1 MTIKLILAALCCIS
15 LNTVA
20 EEAATPIEKS
30 PYTASAELGM
40 LFKTGDTN
48 SADVKAGFDFT
59 HEAGAWKSTVNLG
72 LLVKKSEKEDENG
85 EEHFETSD
93 QKWTAVGQTNYN
105 LDKTSPN
112 YIYGNVSHEDNRF
125 SNFKSQSSIST
136 GWGRR
141 WFETEKATLD
151 ADIGPGY
158 KRDVIRATVVDG
170 VVTQPEETKT
180 AFIIQAQALYK
191 REINEHVLFKQLLVA
206 KYAPKNGAN
215 STYKARTSITTKLL
229 ETLQLKFSFT
239 LDYNT
244 DVEDGKEN
252 VNTETAMTLV
262 YSF

>member
-1 MTIKLILAALCCIS
+1 MSHKLVSAALCCFP
-15 LNTVA
+15 LFAVA
-20 EEAATPIEKS
+20 AEPAAPKVKS

-40 LFKTGDTN
+40 LFKTGDTK
-48 SADVKAGFDFT
+48 SADVKAGFDFA
-59 HEAGAWKSTVNLG
+59 HEEAAWKSTVQLDM
-72 LLVKKSEKEDENG
+72 LIKKSESTDENG
-85 EEHFETSD
+85 EDHFITSD
-93 QKWTAVGQTNYN
+93 QKWTAVGQTNYT
-105 LDKTSPN
+105 LDKKSPN
-112 YIYGNVSHEDNRF
+112 YVYGNISYEDNRF
-125 SNFKSQSSIST
+125 SSFENQSSISS

-158 KRDVIRATVVDG
+158 KRDVVRATD
-170 VVTQPEETKT
+170 TDPQETKT

-206 KYAPKNGAN
+206 KYAPKGGEN
-215 STYKARTSITTKLL
+215 STYKARTSITTKLI

-244 DVEDGKEN
+244 DVDEDKEN